1 MYSVL
6 PRDLLTCN
14 PLPPWSISACLC
26 PFSFPIVWGYIEYYY
41 NIVLVMIM
49 MVMMNRMIDI
59 ILIFIEIRLSG
70 ERTHLVFMLSILEVV
85 CNLKTFRIARFFV
98 NTSDYHAKKKITL
111 EYLLLSTQLLMDVSL
126 TKQHYM

>member
-1 MYSVL
+1 
-6 PRDLLTCN
+6 
-14 PLPPWSISACLC
+14 
-26 PFSFPIVWGYIEYYY
+26 
-41 NIVLVMIM
+41 
-49 MVMMNRMIDI
+49 MNRMIDI

-70 ERTHLVFMLSILEVV
+70 ERTHLVFMLSIYFEVV

-111 EYLLLSTQLLMDVSL
+111 EYLLLCTQLLMDVSL